1 LISFQNKK
9 PVIAIDGTAGSGKGT
24 LAKKLSKSLQFDHLD
39 SGMLYRLFAYEFLK
53 QNESIRT
60 LESVSLNLDLFFD
73 KKKIDLLDL
82 RTEEITE
89 VTSKI
94 AKKKIVRQRLIS
106 FQRNFANRPPNGNG
120 SVIDGRDIASKI
132 IPNAEI
138 KFFIDARIEIRA
150 KRRQKQ
156 LNLENESYK
165 KILKKMIKRD
175 KQDIE
180 RLESPLVRTKDSH
193 LIDTSKISE
202 NEAFQIAINYIKKKT
217 DFI

>member
-1 LISFQNKK
+1 MIQSLYDKYICPHLIDFIMS
-9 PVIAIDGTAGSGKGT
+9 
-24 LAKKLSKSLQFDHLD
+24 
-39 SGMLYRLFAYEFLK
+39 
-53 QNESIRT
+53 RT
-60 LESVSLNLDLFFD
+60 PFP
-73 KKKIDLLDL
+73 K
-82 RTEEITE
+82 
-89 VTSKI
+89 
-94 AKKKIVRQRLIS
+94 
-106 FQRNFANRPPNGNG
+106 QRN
-120 SVIDGRDIASKI
+120 KI